1 MNRFLMPILMTAL
14 LGASAEARQ
23 DKAPTD
29 EEKKAEKI
37 EKDLMALHK
46 KVTTMVRDG
55 GKGTSMAN
63 LRLAILKFADAH
75 VAPEGRTLKS
85 RDGSIVVALGR
96 ATIKDKDGEAVT
108 AEDDA
113 AQVVIAVG
121 GEGGMEYEYRQGQ
134 VMSEAEYARP
144 GGKAVARAKMG
155 LAIAIGGRGGR
166 GSGVLE
172 KTEGTKT
179 TGASCW
185 GGGPGGD
192 SAAESSIGSVSLGG
206 SGGDLDPVA
215 IKAWQQTIRQIDSVD
230 GRTPRPKPGTA
241 GQGEGARS
249 LDAVSKWLKEKKE

>member
-1 MNRFLMPILMTAL
+1 MKRFLMPILMTAL
-14 LGASAEARQ
+14 LVASAEARQ
-23 DKAPTD
+23 DETPTD

-134 VMSEAEYARP
+134 AMGDARYARP
-144 GGKAVARAKMG
+144 GGKALAKAKRG
-155 LAIAIGGRGGR
+155 LAIAIGGRGGK
-166 GSGVLE
+166 GTGTLE
-172 KTEGTKT
+172 RQEGTKT
-179 TGASCW
+179 TGAGCW

-192 SAAESSIGSVSLGG
+192 AVAESEIGSISLGG

-215 IKAWQQTIRQIDSVD
+215 IKAWQQTIRQVDSVD
-230 GRTPRPKPGTA
+230 ARPPRPTPGTA
-241 GQGEGARS
+241 GNGEGARS
-249 LDAVSKWLKEKKE
+249 LDAVSRWLKGKKE